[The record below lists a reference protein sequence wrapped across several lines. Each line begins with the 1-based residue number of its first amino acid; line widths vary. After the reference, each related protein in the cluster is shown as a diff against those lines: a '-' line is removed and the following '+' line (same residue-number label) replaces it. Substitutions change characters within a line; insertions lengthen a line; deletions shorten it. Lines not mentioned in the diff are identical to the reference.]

1 MLKKICNWLMISPIT
16 FRHESNPTFLPF
28 ISTLP
33 SICTWILCF
42 PLKAAF
48 NVKFNLIS
56 CVYKHLGGG
65 VKTHSMIFLWN
76 SLSTSNSQMTINL
89 SLISWKKKSVS
100 FLCLAYRIAIYY
112 KLCWK
117 TSHTANWSMWD
128 LIHHTE
134 WLRIESTL
142 LGLLLPNYAFP
153 WYPFPWCSDLQ
164 TNTFV

>member
-1 MLKKICNWLMISPIT
+1 MRVTLHFSPSFPHSLLSAHGFYASPWKLPLMLNLTW
-16 FRHESNPTFLPF
+16 FHVF
-28 ISTLP
+28 IN
-33 SICTWILCF
+33 IW
-42 PLKAAF
+42 
-48 NVKFNLIS
+48 
-56 CVYKHLGGG
+56 GGG
-65 VKTHSMIFLWN
+65 RVKTHSMIFLWN

-153 WYPFPWCSDLQ
+153 WCPFPWCSDLQ